1 MSKKPYFETHRII
14 KVENDPAGKKR
25 VWVEVAED
33 EAIMLKVDGKLKD
46 ADINALAA
54 AKLQELKDRRA
65 LEDEREALAAQL
77 AEINAQLGE
86 V

>member
-1 MSKKPYFETHRII
+1 M
-14 KVENDPAGKKR
+14 ENDPAGKKR

-65 LEDEREALAAQL
+65 LEDEREALEAQL
-77 AEINAQLGE
+77 AEINAQLG
-86 V
+86 

>member
-33 EAIMLKVDGKLKD
+33 ESVMIKVDGKLKD

-65 LEDEREALAAQL
+65 LEEEREAMEAQL

-86 V
+86 G

>member
-33 EAIMLKVDGKLKD
+33 EAIMLKVDVKLKD

-65 LEDEREALAAQL
+65 LEDEREALEAQL
-77 AEINAQLGE
+77 AEINTQLGE

>member
-14 KVENDPAGKKR
+14 KFENDPAGKKR
-25 VWVEVAED
+25 VWVEVADD

-65 LEDEREALAAQL
+65 LEDEREALEAQL

-86 V
+86 G

>member
-54 AKLQELKDRRA
+54 ANLQELKDRRA
-65 LEDEREALAAQL
+65 LEEEREALEAQL

-86 V
+86 G

>member
-65 LEDEREALAAQL
+65 LEDEREALEAQL
-77 AEINAQLGE
+77 AEINTQLGE

>member
-33 EAIMLKVDGKLKD
+33 EAIMLKVDVKLKD

-65 LEDEREALAAQL
+65 LEDEREALEAQL

>member
-33 EAIMLKVDGKLKD
+33 EAIMIKVDGKLKD

-65 LEDEREALAAQL
+65 LEDEREALEAQL
-77 AEINAQLGE
+77 AEINTQLGE

>member
-65 LEDEREALAAQL
+65 LEDEREALEAQL

>member
-33 EAIMLKVDGKLKD
+33 EAIMIKVDGKLKD

-65 LEDEREALAAQL
+65 LEDEREALEAQL

-86 V
+86 G

>member
-14 KVENDPAGKKR
+14 KFENDPAGKKR

-65 LEDEREALAAQL
+65 LEEEREALEAQL

-86 V
+86 G

>member
-65 LEDEREALAAQL
+65 LEDEREALEAQL
-77 AEINAQLGE
+77 AEINAQLG
-86 V
+86 

>member
-25 VWVEVAED
+25 VWVEVMED
-33 EAIMLKVDGKLKD
+33 ESVMIKVDGKLKD

-65 LEDEREALAAQL
+65 LEDEREALEAQL

>member
-14 KVENDPAGKKR
+14 KFENDPAGKKR

-54 AKLQELKDRRA
+54 ANLQELKDRRA
-65 LEDEREALAAQL
+65 LEEEREALEAQL

-86 V
+86 G

>member
-14 KVENDPAGKKR
+14 KVENDQAGKKR
-25 VWVEVAED
+25 VWVEVQED

-46 ADINALAA
+46 ADIDALAA
-54 AKLQELKDRRA
+54 AKFQELKDRRA
-65 LEDEREALAAQL
+65 LEEEHEALEAQL

-86 V
+86 G

>member
-33 EAIMLKVDGKLKD
+33 EAIMIKVDGKLKD

>member
-33 EAIMLKVDGKLKD
+33 EAIMLKVDVKLKD

-65 LEDEREALAAQL
+65 LEDEREALEAQL
-77 AEINAQLGE
+77 AEINAQLG
-86 V
+86 